1 MSTAFSKAVDT
12 TSRSTPTCP
21 KSSSPCRPAKSRP
34 RRIAS
39 PTHSAPGLPATIISL
54 RQSRVWVPACSQW
67 LDEHRSTESQNQD
80 CRQLFKSCRHDKSIY
95 PFSPKIIKP
104 MPSGEEPGRAALRAQ
119 RISAPDCRRR
129 SSRCGNPVFGF
140 LPARNGLMNT
150 DRLSRNRIVD
160 SFFKSCRH
168 DKSIYPYVPKI
179 ISPCRPAKSRPR
191 RIASLTHSA
200 PGLPATIISLRQ
212 SRVWVPACSQW
223 LDEHRS
229 TESQQIVDS
238 FFKSCR
244 HDKSIYPYVPK
255 IIKPMP
261 SGEEPAAPHCEP
273 SRIRHRDCRRRSSR
287 CGNPVF
293 GSCLL
298 AMA

>member
-1 MSTAFSKAVDT
+1 MNTDRLSRNRIVD
-12 TSRSTPTCP
+12 SFFKSCRHDKSIYPYVP
-21 KSSSPCRPAKSRP
+21 KIIKPMPSGEEPAAP
-34 RRIAS
+34 HCEPNAL
-39 PTHSAPGLPATIISL
+39 APGLPATIISL

-67 LDEHRSTESQNQD
+67 LDEHRSTESQQD
-80 CRQLFKSCRHDKSIY
+80 CRQLFQKLSTRQVDLPY
-95 PFSPKIIKP
+95 VPKIIKP
-104 MPSGEEPGRAALRAQ
+104 MPSGEEPAAPHCEPNAL
-119 RISAPDCRRR
+119 APDCRRR

-179 ISPCRPAKSRPR
+179 I
-191 RIASLTHSA
+191 
-200 PGLPATIISLRQ
+200 
-212 SRVWVPACSQW
+212 
-223 LDEHRS
+223 
-229 TESQQIVDS
+229 
-238 FFKSCR
+238 
-244 HDKSIYPYVPK
+244 
-255 IIKPMP
+255 KPMP

-273 SRIRHRDCRRRSSR
+273 NAFGTGIAGDDHLAAAIPCL
-287 CGNPVF
+287 

>member
-34 RRIAS
+34 RPHAS

-67 LDEHRSTESQNQD
+67 LDEHRSTESQQD
-80 CRQLFKSCRHDKSIY
+80 CRQLFQKLSTRLIDLPLRAQNHQAHAVRRRAV
-95 PFSPKIIKP
+95 
-104 MPSGEEPGRAALRAQ
+104 RAALRAQ
-119 RISAPDCRRR
+119 RIRHRDCRRR

-168 DKSIYPYVPKI
+168 IKSIYPTCPKSS
-179 ISPCRPAKSRPR
+179 SPCRPAKSRPR
-191 RIASLTHSA
+191 RIASPTHSA
-200 PGLPATIISLRQ
+200 PGIAGDDHL
-212 SRVWVPACSQW
+212 
-223 LDEHRS
+223 
-229 TESQQIVDS
+229 
-238 FFKSCR
+238 
-244 HDKSIYPYVPK
+244 
-255 IIKPMP
+255 
-261 SGEEPAAPHCEP
+261 AAAIPCL
-273 SRIRHRDCRRRSSR
+273 
-287 CGNPVF
+287 